1 MGYTIF
7 CDLYGYCVRLSFQ
20 IYSMSV
26 SVFEARRAE
35 EVHIPLVGYRC
46 IACKLLRGGAG
57 NQIVK
62 RVNLDAK
69 TFSPVDVIQHGVVS
83 MVKANF

>member
-1 MGYTIF
+1 MSYTIF
-7 CDLYGYCVRLSFQ
+7 CDLYDYCVRLSFQ

-26 SVFEARRAE
+26 SIFEARRAE
-35 EVHIPLVGYRC
+35 KIHISLVEYRC
-46 IACKLLRGGAG
+46 IACKLLREGVD

-69 TFSPVDVIQHGVVS
+69 TFSSVDVI
-83 MVKANF
+83 

>member
-1 MGYTIF
+1 MSYTIF
-7 CDLYGYCVRLSFQ
+7 CDLYDYCVRLSFQ

-26 SVFEARRAE
+26 SIFEARRAE
-35 EVHIPLVGYRC
+35 KIHISLVEYR
-46 IACKLLRGGAG
+46 CKLLREGAG

-69 TFSPVDVIQHGVVS
+69 TFSSVDVIQHEVVS
-83 MVKANF
+83 MIKANF